1 MPSRCCAP
9 GCRSN
14 YDISPVPP
22 QSVFTFPLKDPVK
35 LQKWLKEI
43 PRDINVNKHTVICQR
58 HFADY
63 FLIKTKTVK
72 DENGEL
78 KTVDR
83 EKPQLS
89 KVAFPSIYFVDE
101 VPCRSKPTNSN
112 STSVKRK
119 ISSIP
124 DRLSNSDPLNLSNAR
139 RTTPDKRRRVLE
151 DRFQEDVSGVV
162 KNDLIHDF
170 SYFTSNVNEHI
181 TNSHASSWIVQRK
194 DTCSYFYSFDLDSPI
209 SKVVSIIKVNHD
221 LSLKVYTLFKDSLI
235 EQPTHIIR
243 PYLDSA
249 GQIKSWDYFSS
260 LLKVFQHTETD
271 PEFQS
276 DDLLHQIGS
285 VCEKLLQIPT
295 LEEVKKEKVCFLK
308 EQFSLLKSTINRYS
322 TDTTLIS
329 YKLYVTNKKSY
340 NILRSTVL
348 TLPHPSALDKLS
360 AKFTISSGIHQ
371 SSTHKEFLRQRAL
384 SLKPHERNV
393 CLLLDEI
400 HISHQIS
407 YQGGRLEGAAAN
419 VEGVVEASTAQVS
432 IVFKL
437 LGTVNDLSMICGYRI
452 LIQKRSLYYYL

>member
-101 VPCRSKPTNSN
+101 VPCRSKPKNSENKSN
-112 STSVKRK
+112 STSAKRK

-124 DRLSNSDPLNLSNAR
+124 DRLSNCDPLNLSSAR

-162 KNDLIHDF
+162 KDDLIHDF
-170 SYFTSNVNEHI
+170 SYFTSSQYCHLFHSKFPSLVPW
-181 TNSHASSWIVQRK
+181 SHFPPASSQI
-194 DTCSYFYSFDLDSPI
+194 DACHTY
-209 SKVVSIIKVNHD
+209 
-221 LSLKVYTLFKDSLI
+221 YT
-235 EQPTHIIR
+235 
-243 PYLDSA
+243 
-249 GQIKSWDYFSS
+249 
-260 LLKVFQHTETD
+260 
-271 PEFQS
+271 
-276 DDLLHQIGS
+276 
-285 VCEKLLQIPT
+285 
-295 LEEVKKEKVCFLK
+295 
-308 EQFSLLKSTINRYS
+308 
-322 TDTTLIS
+322 
-329 YKLYVTNKKSY
+329 
-340 NILRSTVL
+340 
-348 TLPHPSALDKLS
+348 
-360 AKFTISSGIHQ
+360 
-371 SSTHKEFLRQRAL
+371 
-384 SLKPHERNV
+384 
-393 CLLLDEI
+393 
-400 HISHQIS
+400 
-407 YQGGRLEGAAAN
+407 
-419 VEGVVEASTAQVS
+419 
-432 IVFKL
+432 
-437 LGTVNDLSMICGYRI
+437 
-452 LIQKRSLYYYL
+452 